1 MFQNKLFNMALIL
14 LIAIAL
20 LGTVTFVLWQIY
32 LKPSVVGEAVKEEE
46 KPKSIDE
53 ILEMTLSTEEIVT
66 NLYTG
71 DFIQVQFN
79 IQADSVEAKEELE
92 KRMYQ
97 INHIIIKTLSSMTPE
112 DVSGSEGLSTLE
124 ASILNE
130 LNTIMNQ
137 GRVVKVYTT
146 KKVLQ

>member
-32 LKPSVVGEAVKEEE
+32 LKPSVVDEAAQKEE

-53 ILEMTLSTEEIVT
+53 ILEMTVSTEEIVT

-79 IQADSVEAKEELE
+79 IQADSVEAKDELE

-97 INHIIIKTLSSMTPE
+97 VNHTIIKTLSSMTPE

-130 LNTIMNQ
+130 LNTILDQ